1 MAVPTIAAPPVAS
14 DHAGTP
20 SRVGQTPPRTPA
32 ELSRQRFTIAVVIG
46 IAVMAVPF
54 LYLLWDLW
62 SGAPN
67 PLRGVPYDNFYDLQ
81 ARAMFH
87 GHLSLPEGQM
97 GIEAFA
103 HDGRDYTY
111 FGIFPSLIRMPILL
125 VTNAFDGDLTAP
137 SILLAWLATG

>member
-1 MAVPTIAAPPVAS
+1 M
-14 DHAGTP
+14 
-20 SRVGQTPPRTPA
+20 
-32 ELSRQRFTIAVVIG
+32 VIG
-46 IAVMAVPF
+46 IAAMGIPF

-62 SGAPN
+62 SGSPN

-87 GHLSLPEGQM
+87 GHLSLPGGQM
-97 GIEAFA
+97 GIEAFK

-125 VTNAFDGDLTAP
+125 VTNAFDGDLTGPIHAVGLAGHRAVHLADALAP
-137 SILLAWLATG
+137 AVS